1 MNGYLLSI
9 AGVVVLSVILS
20 SVLPNGKTSGL
31 IKSIMRMACI
41 LAIISPIITF
51 FYSGSLSV
59 SGVKN
64 SDAIFSQSVIEQ
76 ERAFIHYHS
85 EMRIAETERALE
97 KEILTQF
104 SVETSVALSW
114 ELETDYDLI
123 KITQIRVMTKEQK
136 EGEVLEKMWEYLTK
150 NYCSEVLIE

>member
-9 AGVVVLSVILS
+9 AGVVVLSAILS

-51 FYSGSLSV
+51 FHSGSLSV

-76 ERAFIHYHS
+76 ERAFIHYHR

-97 KEILTQF
+97 PPTPLPLADSTVTFAPSELLSHPEITGEAYSPLKSSKTVPLWRF
-104 SVETSVALSW
+104 S
-114 ELETDYDLI
+114 
-123 KITQIRVMTKEQK
+123 
-136 EGEVLEKMWEYLTK
+136 
-150 NYCSEVLIE
+150 

>member
-9 AGVVVLSVILS
+9 AGVVILS
-20 SVLPNGKTSGL
+20 AILSTVLPNGKTSGL
-31 IKSIMRMACI
+31 IKSVMRMACI
-41 LAIISPIITF
+41 LAIISPIVTF
-51 FYSGSLSV
+51 FRTDSLSV
-59 SGVKN
+59 SDVKN

-150 NYCSEVLIE
+150 SYCSEVLIE

>member
-1 MNGYLLSI
+1 
-9 AGVVVLSVILS
+9 
-20 SVLPNGKTSGL
+20 
-31 IKSIMRMACI
+31 
-41 LAIISPIITF
+41 
-51 FYSGSLSV
+51 
-59 SGVKN
+59 
-64 SDAIFSQSVIEQ
+64 
-76 ERAFIHYHS
+76 
-85 EMRIAETERALE
+85 MRIAETERALE

-123 KITQIRVMTKEQK
+123 KIAQIRVMTKEQK